1 MIHSEPD
8 ISLQHIRPSAIDK
21 LMDALI
27 PFRRKN
33 KELAQENQRLEALLR
48 AVPIEYCGWDQEETQ
63 ILSPGFC
70 ALFSLD
76 EISSFH
82 DIQSAVTAGDAAAL
96 EGLFERLRQCDEDF
110 NINVNT
116 MIGGKTLS
124 LSGRQRT
131 SIDNQQIFSVICAC
145 DITDF
150 SRTTIR
156 SMEATTSAEKR
167 ENEFLGTLNA
177 LPFPIWM
184 RNQKLDLVWCNK
196 FYARVVDNT
205 KATVIADQK
214 ELPMTGTDKSNL
226 NQRILSQR
234 AVAKQAPQTSR
245 GHIIADGQRRL
256 VEITEIPIASEKIIA
271 GVALDVTR
279 EEEWESSYKR
289 LTDSHHEALEQ
300 LRTAI
305 AMFDI
310 NTRLEFYNSAYE
322 QLTGIPGSWMDSH
335 PRLIEVIDKLLELR
349 KLPEQADYKKFKQV
363 WLNKFTSLL
372 EPYEEMQYL
381 SDGSVIRMIVVPR
394 PMGGM
399 LMTMEDVTSLLQ
411 LETSYNTLM
420 AVQQETMDNLA
431 EGIVVFGEDGRIRL
445 FNKAFSSMWH
455 FKPEDLTDLAHISTL
470 VKKTKNLFDDDV
482 WPEIRQTILGN
493 GLEREPRR
501 GRLQRKDGSIL
512 EYSIMPLPDGNILNS
527 YFDITDTVKVEQ
539 ALFEKNTALEATE
552 RLKTDFLTNV
562 SYQLRTPLNAI
573 IGFSEMLNQQ
583 YFGKLND
590 RQMEYT
596 EGMIEA
602 GQRLVSLINDILDLS
617 TIEAGYLK
625 LYHSDINVKA
635 LIERVAGLTEEW
647 ACKQKL
653 KIVIQCEDDTLSISA
668 DERRLKQAMLNL
680 ISNAINYS
688 PNGGEIILSAKRE
701 GDFLI
706 LGVKDTG
713 MGIPDEDMPRVFTPF
728 EKIHSKKIQ
737 RRSGAG
743 LGLTLV
749 KNIIELHGGSI
760 AINSTE
766 NIGTFVICR
775 LPFSPPEQKM
785 LLSSRQ

>member
-1 MIHSEPD
+1 MAHSEPD
-8 ISLQHIRPSAIDK
+8 ISLQHVGPSALDR
-21 LMDALI
+21 LMDVLI
-27 PFRRKN
+27 PFRRRN
-33 KELAQENQRLEALLR
+33 RELARENQRLEAFLR
-48 AVPIEYCGWDQEETQ
+48 AVPVEYCGWDQEGAR

-70 ALFSLD
+70 TLFSLD
-76 EISSFH
+76 DVSSFQ
-82 DIQSAVTAGDAAAL
+82 DIQSAVTAGDAAAM
-96 EGLFERLRQCDEDF
+96 EGLFDRLRRCDEDF
-110 NINVNT
+110 DINVNT
-116 MIGGKTLS
+116 VIGGKTLR
-124 LSGRQRT
+124 LSGRRRAARDDRQ
-131 SIDNQQIFSVICAC
+131 DFSVICAC
-145 DITDF
+145 DVTDF
-150 SRTTIR
+150 SRVTAR
-156 SMEATTSAEKR
+156 SMEATTAAEKR

-177 LPFPIWM
+177 LPFPVWL

-196 FYARVVDNT
+196 SYARIVDDT
-205 KATVIADQK
+205 GASVIADQK
-214 ELPMTGTDKSNL
+214 ELPMTGAAKGNL
-226 NQRILSQR
+226 SQRVLSQR
-234 AVAKQAPQTSR
+234 AVAKQAAQSSR

-256 VEITEIPIASEKIIA
+256 VEMTEIPVASEKMIV

-289 LTDSHHEALEQ
+289 LADSHNEALEQ

-305 AMFDI
+305 AIFDI

-322 QLTGIPGSWMDSH
+322 QLTGMPGSWMDSR

-349 KLPEQADYKKFKQV
+349 KLPEQADYKQFKQV

-372 EPYEEMQYL
+372 EPYEDMQYL

-399 LMTMEDVTSLLQ
+399 LMTLEDVTSLLQ

-431 EGIVVFGEDGRIRL
+431 EGIVVFGEDGRVRL
-445 FNKAFSSMWH
+445 SNKAFSGMWR
-455 FKPEDLTDLAHISTL
+455 FLPEELADSAHISNL
-470 VKKTKNLFDDDV
+470 VEKTKSLFDDV
-482 WPEIRQTILGN
+482 AWPEMRQTILGN

-501 GRLQRKDGSIL
+501 GRLRRKDGSVL
-512 EYSIMPLPDGNILNS
+512 EYSVMPLPDGNILNS

-539 ALFEKNTALEATE
+539 ALLEKNAALEATE
-552 RLKTDFLTNV
+552 RLKTDFLANV

-573 IGFSEMLNQQ
+573 MGFAEMLNQQ

-596 EGMIEA
+596 SGMIEA
-602 GQRLVSLINDILDLS
+602 GQRLVSLVNDILDLS

-625 LYHSDINVKA
+625 LYPSDVNVKT

-647 ACKQKL
+647 ARKQKL
-653 KIVIQCEDDTLSISA
+653 AIVVMAPDDALSVRA
-668 DERRLKQAMLNL
+668 DERRLKQVLLNL

-688 PNGGEIILSAKRE
+688 PNGGVVTLSAERE

-706 LGVKDTG
+706 LGVRDTG
-713 MGIPDEDMPRVFTPF
+713 MGIPAEDMARVFTPF
-728 EKIHSKKIQ
+728 EKIHSKKVQ

-749 KNIIELHGGSI
+749 RSIVELHGGSVMI
-760 AINSTE
+760 DSTE
-766 NIGTFVICR
+766 DIGTSVVCR
-775 LPFSPPEQKM
+775 LPLSP
-785 LLSSRQ
+785 